1 MPAMTDMTF
10 IIKHTV
16 KVKQIHVYPLS
27 YISEHAPINIG
38 ISKDNR
44 FKSLRLMQ
52 YSIKRLSISLVFTLS
67 CGPFD
72 TNVDLHPPGPTGK
85 RTTTSTHPPQK
96 SVVGL

>member
-44 FKSLRLMQ
+44 AMIRLLR
-52 YSIKRLSISLVFTLS
+52 
-67 CGPFD
+67 
-72 TNVDLHPPGPTGK
+72 
-85 RTTTSTHPPQK
+85 
-96 SVVGL
+96 